1 MFPQLSK
8 AMPEK
13 PVRLWVVRLVLGA
26 TFLLFLGRLVQLQLL
41 QGGMYR
47 ERAEAQAI
55 KRLVVYPPR
64 GIIYDRSGVP
74 MVENA
79 PAFNVVVVPG
89 EFPLERA
96 PLLAAVLGMDSL
108 RLRQQLQEALRT
120 QRFTPLLLVR
130 DADFRTVAAV
140 EEHLWQLPGVLVE
153 LGTRRVYRG
162 PARLAHV
169 LGYVREAGPQH
180 LERMGDYYRP
190 GSPIGY
196 TGVEATYEPFLR
208 GEKGYRFVVVNAL
221 GQPVAAFRN
230 QRYDLPARKGF
241 DLYLSID
248 ARLQAAAERLLEGY
262 RGALVALDP
271 QTGEV
276 LALVSKPDYDPEL
289 LNRRDVGGYY
299 THLLQDPGRPLFNRA
314 LQSLYPPG
322 STWKMVV
329 AAAALQDSIITE
341 HTRITCTGGFAYG
354 GRFYRCH
361 HAHGVVNVVQAL
373 RVSCNTF
380 FYQLGLR
387 VGLERL
393 YRTAILFGFGHP
405 TGIDLPG
412 EGAGVLPSR
421 EYYDR
426 QYGKRGWS
434 EGGRLVNLGIGQG
447 ELSVTPLQ
455 MAVYA
460 AALATGMV
468 RQPHVVRAVVNPYT
482 GELQPLTHA
491 EARLPLR
498 PEVLELLRQGMEE
511 VVNAP
516 GGTAQ
521 AARLPGIRVCGK
533 TGTAQNPHGKDH
545 AWFIGF
551 APRENPRIAFCV
563 MVENA
568 GFGGAVAAPLARQ
581 LLEVFFGMSQDSTR
595 ASSSGIAARSP

>member
-1 MFPQLSK
+1 MR
-8 AMPEK
+8 
-13 PVRLWVVRLVLGA
+13 RL
-26 TFLLFLGRLVQLQLL
+26 
-41 QGGMYR
+41 
-47 ERAEAQAI
+47 
-55 KRLVVYPPR
+55 
-64 GIIYDRSGVP
+64 
-74 MVENA
+74 
-79 PAFNVVVVPG
+79 
-89 EFPLERA
+89 
-96 PLLAAVLGMDSL
+96 
-108 RLRQQLQEALRT
+108 
-120 QRFTPLLLVR
+120 
-130 DADFRTVAAV
+130 
-140 EEHLWQLPGVLVE
+140 H
-153 LGTRRVYRG
+153 RG

-169 LGYVREAGPQH
+169 LGYVREVGPQH

-221 GQPVAAFRN
+221 GQPVAAFRER
-230 QRYDLPARKGF
+230 RYDVPARKGF

-248 ARLQAAAERLLEGY
+248 ARLQAIAEQLLEGH
-262 RGALVALDP
+262 RGAIVALDP

-276 LALVSKPDYDPEL
+276 LALVSKPDYDPEP
-289 LNRRDVGGYY
+289 LNRRDAGSYY
-299 THLLQDPGRPLFNRA
+299 LRLLQDPERPLFNRA

-329 AAAALQDSIITE
+329 AAAALQDSLITE
-341 HTRITCTGGFAYG
+341 RTHVSCTGGFVYG
-354 GRFYRCH
+354 GRMYRCH
-361 HAHGVVNVVQAL
+361 HAHGAVNVVQAL

-393 YRTAILFGFGHP
+393 SRVGALFGFGHP

-412 EGAGVLPSR
+412 ESRGVLPTR
-421 EYYDR
+421 DYYER
-426 QYGKRGWS
+426 RYGKQGWS

-460 AALATGMV
+460 AALATGVV

-521 AARLPGIRVCGK
+521 AARLPGVRVCGK

-568 GFGGAVAAPLARQ
+568 GFGGAVAAPIARQ
-581 LLEVFFGMSQDSTR
+581 LLEAFFGTLRDSTQV
-595 ASSSGIAARSP
+595 APSEIAAR